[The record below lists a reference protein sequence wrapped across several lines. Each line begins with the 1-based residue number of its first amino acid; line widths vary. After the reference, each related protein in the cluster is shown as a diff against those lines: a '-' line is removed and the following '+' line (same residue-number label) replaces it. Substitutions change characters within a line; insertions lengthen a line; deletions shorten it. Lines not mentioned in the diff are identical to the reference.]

1 MKSRNILIAF
11 VLAFVCIFSA
21 CSDLDESEYFHEGYE
36 SVSTNDLKTE
46 QNQPLKS
53 DENIDYEVRD
63 KTFNLSGIPSYSGNP
78 YTAVNNNV
86 PYFTKSEYTTE
97 SFEKYSDLDS
107 LGRCGVAYANICVDI
122 MPTEERGNIG
132 SVKPSGWHTVKYDN
146 VDGKYLYNR
155 CHLIGFQLSGENS
168 NEKNLITGTRYMNVS
183 GMLPFENMVADYVS
197 ETKNHVLYR
206 VTPVFEDSNLLATGV
221 LMEALSVEDNGE
233 GICFNV
239 FCYNEQPGIVIDRKT
254 GDSKLADTEK
264 TPKEKVTKES
274 SNTKV
279 SSYIANKNTKKF
291 HLPSCTSVSKMKEK
305 NREYLNCTREQAI
318 SEGYV
323 PCGNCK
329 P

>member
-11 VLAFVCIFSA
+11 VLAFVCMFSA

-63 KTFNLSGIPSYSGNP
+63 KTFNLSVIPSYSGNP

-86 PYFTKSEYTTE
+86 PYFTDSEYTTE

-107 LGRCGVAYANICVDI
+107 LGRCGVAYANVCVDI

-132 SVKPSGWHTVKYDN
+132 SVKPSGWHTVKYDS